1 MFSNPYILDIKYD
14 FKFDE
19 DFSIERK
26 DKDDSL
32 NSTPVEGSFF
42 KSLNKQ
48 CEVELTGSTK
58 FNDFIKDEFDI
69 DNTSFKIDESFGKSW
84 VFEPKFISK
93 SEPKIEEEKK
103 IPKHRKNRYTKT
115 VDYRE
120 IDFVSSEKDIET
132 LWKSSSEDD
141 GKLTRWGRDKDKV
154 LFQLIHDME
163 KQNLLTLEGLANIDL
178 NEAYNNEEALL
189 LAHKFGWK
197 TIVKNLIIRIK
208 SLINRDFSIREMKNL
223 KRIIK
228 KDYKYKKL
236 DFEKIIY
243 DFPGKTMQRLQEV
256 CDEIV
261 DCKTK
266 RNLSQLY
273 ISQKKD

>member
-1 MFSNPYILDIKYD
+1 MFPNPYILDIKYD

-19 DFSIERK
+19 DFSTERK
-26 DKDDSL
+26 NKDESLDSA
-32 NSTPVEGSFF
+32 PVEGSFF
-42 KSLNKQ
+42 RLLDKQ
-48 CEVELTGSTK
+48 CEVEVTGSTK

-228 KDYKYKKL
+228 KEYKYKKL

-261 DCKTK
+261 DCKSK
-266 RNLSQLY
+266 RNLSMLY
-273 ISQKKD
+273 ISQKKN